1 MQEPARH
8 QALDPLHRTQ
18 GRRAEEHSQS
28 GVRASA
34 QGASWQLQA
43 LVQLSQ
49 GQFLSHTVR
58 SSICLLCNSVKKY
71 IYV

>member
-8 QALDPLHRTQ
+8 QALDPLHRAQ
-18 GRRAEEHSQS
+18 GRRAEKHSQS

-49 GQFLSHTVR
+49 GQ
-58 SSICLLCNSVKKY
+58 IALLLGVQCF
-71 IYV
+71 

>member
-1 MQEPARH
+1 MTTKDSLCIQEPTRH
-8 QALDPLHRTQ
+8 QALDPLHRAQ
-18 GRRAEEHSQS
+18 GRRAEKHSQS

-49 GQFLSHTVR
+49 GQ
-58 SSICLLCNSVKKY
+58 IALLLGVQCF
-71 IYV
+71 